1 MVEATD
7 CKAARI
13 IRRYHTGTLI
23 ASLTC
28 ARTPITRV
36 TQVLL
41 LSVSL
46 RSRLTRSS
54 GNSGV
59 TEFQVNPPS
68 QLRRQTRVWI
78 WIWIIIAKL
87 QRILR
92 QW

>member
-36 TQVLL
+36 TQM

-54 GNSGV
+54 CISGV
-59 TEFQVNPPS
+59 TEFQVNPTS